1 MSSINQKN
9 TSKALFKNTGII
21 AIGRISTKLVN
32 FLLLP
37 LYTSLLSKEEYGTI
51 DLLSTYTAL
60 IVVVVGLQMSEAL
73 FRFLVT
79 NRNDEERIKSIF
91 STVLFTTLGIS
102 LVYTAIFLV
111 AYPFLNIP
119 GKWYLLARVIIVLL
133 YQIFLN
139 ATRGIGHNADYAFG
153 SFLSAA
159 VTIVLNVIAIAVL
172 HLGIEAMLLAY
183 VIGPLVSC
191 VFFVFKGKLYRY
203 ISFKHASTQE
213 RKTIFQYCIPLV
225 PNELSWSVIHSS
237 DRIVIS
243 NIISI
248 AANGIIAAASKF
260 SAIYTTVFSIFN
272 TSWTEQV
279 VLHYKDEG
287 GKEYINDMFEKMVT
301 FFASIA
307 IGIIAVMPFVFNI
320 FIDTK
325 FNEGYG
331 LVPFYLSAVFFNAI
345 IGMISS
351 IYLINNETKQVAI
364 STMVAAAINLVID
377 LMLVKVIGIYAAPI
391 SSLCGYATISFWR
404 LYDVNK
410 RHCKISM
417 KKRKVLILLVM
428 LAACFST
435 YYIDSTIAH
444 MISLVFVAGMAMYL
458 NKSFISETVRLI
470 VKKK

>member
-1 MSSINQKN
+1 
-9 TSKALFKNTGII
+9 
-21 AIGRISTKLVN
+21 
-32 FLLLP
+32 
-37 LYTSLLSKEEYGTI
+37 
-51 DLLSTYTAL
+51 
-60 IVVVVGLQMSEAL
+60 
-73 FRFLVT
+73 
-79 NRNDEERIKSIF
+79 
-91 STVLFTTLGIS
+91 
-102 LVYTAIFLV
+102 
-111 AYPFLNIP
+111 
-119 GKWYLLARVIIVLL
+119 
-133 YQIFLN
+133 
-139 ATRGIGHNADYAFG
+139 
-153 SFLSAA
+153 
-159 VTIVLNVIAIAVL
+159 
-172 HLGIEAMLLAY
+172 MLLAY

-307 IGIIAVMPFVFNI
+307 IGIIAVMPFAFNI